1 MEENQNGNGNGTNP
15 NVGFFR
21 ETLNKES
28 AHIGYPNE
36 SPLFAL
42 NANVEGFRGNAFR
55 YQTEQGNE
63 MCFNLPEGYIP
74 IGKIYIEDNTLAV
87 FSTDNTNSEIGLV
100 KDCQYETLINAEC
113 LYFSTEY
120 PVSGQSRIRK
130 GCDRII
136 YWRDSYNSDRWLNI
150 DEYLRCKEFDCNL
163 ITFNPQ
169 VLEPCIELVS
179 VNNQG
184 GFLELGTYS
193 FGVEILDKNENLVHR
208 SDLTRKIP
216 IYDEFTTDS
225 YENIDGGHNIA
236 IYSPEIGGVPKTT
249 KSISLRFTN
258 LNTDFAFL
266 RVFVRYANTGDG
278 QVTTSH
284 YVGNLIPITST
295 EETFTYSG
303 YNVDN
308 GDFQIPNTQT
318 VIPKVIYDRSK
329 AMEQVQG
336 RLLRAN
342 VSEPYIDV
350 SEYQKAA
357 SKIWT
362 EWTSKSEKQEFQK
375 CLKLTGMIYSDSEE
389 CNNGVEYTITY
400 KVDNQSK
407 TVSDKIT
414 FKGTSLNSQF
424 EINQVI
430 ECAYA
435 HSTFT
440 DINLTF
446 NCLKEGSC
454 KNDCTLDYFVELVER
469 NELNGSSK
477 DPNTYWMD
485 STFMDDEIY
494 AFGIVFE
501 HANGYKSPVFHIPG
515 IAKDSIIEDG
525 DCKKISNVPDDPIL
539 YKCLYIEGQ
548 LADIVNCVI
557 KVEYNI
563 SYKIN
568 GISYFASDTLLM
580 DNYGSAGE
588 IFPIYIYRA
597 EITDV
602 ISDVILTSKCTAIPV
617 NFPYHPDCQPNTE
630 LECPLQWG
638 VKVCNGESD
647 NYEVQQCISIVG
659 DIYVPNDKSIV
670 KLDYTLNFKV
680 NNIPNTITGTLDF
693 DLNLQSKY
701 QLPKVLYCGNEND
714 LITEISLDTVCTTIS
729 IDGPVTEQGTCLVFY
744 ELSYVTTGNENT
756 PGVELD
762 SDIIQTWSEDL
773 IPFIDLS
780 ASEYNSLPDSQK
792 LERWQVYN
800 TARGNTSG
808 RMAYYECKEAVYQ
821 KPDSCCIS
829 DYWGKDYCGNALEG
843 TPIRH
848 HKFPCKSM
856 LPGAGYKLGVVFNNV
871 NYPSEDIVSHFFVVG
886 KRTENNKTVLDQG
899 FAGNLGKDK
908 TRTAFSFFQPN
919 IGTATPGKGFPDCR
933 SKLDLDTERLWYM
946 TPRMLFNKE
955 YINGGYI
962 KLIKKVSPL
971 KRNVKVI
978 EVDEVDTRSTQ
989 KTDVF
994 LGTRINCYGNY
1005 QDKINSEKRYYP
1017 IYKNYI
1023 IDPYSEYQDGTQ
1035 LITNI
1040 SNTNKIG
1047 IIRSDKIFELFNG
1060 TLALISFKVNRDV
1073 YCNLETIQYLR
1084 LHNCNLTINNKN
1096 SYEIYGGD
1104 VFNSRPTIANSFIWK
1119 VNKNYLQ
1126 AVGAVAALI
1135 VIVAAAFIIPGVA
1148 PAAIAAIGLTPA
1160 LSAVIGVIAALG
1172 AGYVQNRAIETFLND
1187 FLKKKFVNFLCDRDL
1202 NKALDKIDE
1211 DLEDYVAV
1219 ATEFIN
1225 NFELTSEVNGELRH
1239 SGVSICGTYPRFV
1252 STDGLCSAEEDK
1264 IYGYLRDRLT
1274 YYDEENKEIKVLQL
1288 LCPEFY
1294 GYNKDYS
1301 LVYGEKVYFSLP
1313 RTYDFCRACT
1323 NEFKNTIIYS
1333 EKSFDTEEKD
1343 SYLVN
1348 LINNVVDIPAH
1359 RGEIFNVKHR
1369 TNILYIQCKESTFVM
1384 QPNPQVMKTD
1394 KDLVVLGTG
1403 DFLALPPQEMMQTD
1417 VGYGGSQSTT
1427 AYCNTEHG
1435 YVWLDQ
1441 SKGEIYSIGQG
1452 VEEISQMR
1460 MEPWFKENLPSVFA
1474 QEFFKTTGE
1483 EYPFLDAITDPK
1495 GLGVMM
1501 VYDPKH
1507 ERLIIH
1513 KKDYRPLQEINIE
1526 DGKEDIKKI
1535 YFDGDS
1541 FYRYDYVRLVKGKV
1555 RIPIQLTNKIYFENK
1570 SWTISYSLKYKKW
1583 ISYHSYM
1590 PYFMYND
1597 RNYYYTADGSKLYRH
1612 LHNGNYLTYYGIKF
1626 PFMIEGVN
1634 THLVTSSLHHFEY
1647 ISTSEVFNNDTQTFI
1662 LKPEVTFNKAYFYNT
1677 DETTGLLD
1685 LLYINQ
1691 HTDPYANILLPE
1703 GTKSVIYTDENYKI
1717 SGIRDVSN
1725 GSPVTSRGWSDI
1737 QSYFN
1742 VNGTNHGYIDLVPIN
1757 YDYGVN
1763 PYELKEVNDKL
1774 MIYRLIYEPKQDDV
1788 RLSIILT
1795 MNHSKPSRR

>member
-1 MEENQNGNGNGTNP
+1 MEENQNGNSTNP
-15 NVGFFR
+15 NVGFFK

-28 AHIGYPNE
+28 AHIGYPSD

-42 NANVEGFRGNAFR
+42 NANVEGFRGNSFR

-74 IGKIYIEDNTLAV
+74 IGKIYIEDNTLAI
-87 FSTDNTNSEIGLV
+87 FSTDNTHSEIGLV
-100 KDCQYETLINAEC
+100 RDCQYETLVNADC

-120 PVSGQSRIRK
+120 PISGQSRIRK

-184 GFLELGTYS
+184 GSLDLGTYS

-216 IYDEFTTDS
+216 IYDEFTTDAYS
-225 YENIDGGHNIA
+225 NIDGGQNIA
-236 IYSPEIGGVPKTT
+236 IYSPEIGGVPKTN
-249 KSISLRFTN
+249 KSITLKFTN
-258 LNTDFAFL
+258 LNPDFSFL

-284 YVGNLIPITST
+284 YVGNLIPITFT

-329 AMEQVQG
+329 SMEQVQG

-362 EWTSKSEKQEFQK
+362 EWTIKPDRSDTKK
-375 CLKLTGMIYSDSEE
+375 CLKLYGTAFADEGCEGGVIYTVKYKQ
-389 CNNGVEYTITY
+389 NG
-400 KVDNQSK
+400 NQSE
-407 TVSDKIT
+407 VSNTISFTGTDLKNSLDIEELISCTEASGSIT
-414 FKGTSLNSQF
+414 DVELTYECISQF
-424 EINQVI
+424 GCETNCILEAKV
-430 ECAYA
+430 EGADL
-435 HSTFT
+435 SE
-440 DINLTF
+440 F
-446 NCLKEGSC
+446 N
-454 KNDCTLDYFVELVER
+454 N
-469 NELNGSSK
+469 SSK

-515 IAKDSIIEDG
+515 VAKDKHVVDGFCQTVETEYTYQKCLSINKDIPVIPGCTIKYTYDISFKVNDLDYSFTDTFYAGDNNPDSKKFPITIFCGKVTDEITNVVFDYTCEPENVQG
-525 DCKKISNVPDDPIL
+525 QPGLGPNCSDIDCK
-539 YKCLYIEGQ
+539 
-548 LADIVNCVI
+548 
-557 KVEYNI
+557 
-563 SYKIN
+563 
-568 GISYFASDTLLM
+568 
-580 DNYGSAGE
+580 
-588 IFPIYIYRA
+588 IYW
-597 EITDV
+597 EITNVAVGNDSTGNKLD
-602 ISDVILTSKCTAIPV
+602 SDVI
-617 NFPYHPDCQPNTE
+617 E
-630 LECPLQWG
+630 E
-638 VKVCNGESD
+638 
-647 NYEVQQCISIVG
+647 
-659 DIYVPNDKSIV
+659 
-670 KLDYTLNFKV
+670 
-680 NNIPNTITGTLDF
+680 
-693 DLNLQSKY
+693 
-701 QLPKVLYCGNEND
+701 
-714 LITEISLDTVCTTIS
+714 
-729 IDGPVTEQGTCLVFY
+729 
-744 ELSYVTTGNENT
+744 
-756 PGVELD
+756 
-762 SDIIQTWSEDL
+762 WSADL
-773 IPFIDLS
+773 IPFTDLP
-780 ASEYNSLPDSQK
+780 ANEYNALPIVKK
-792 LERWQVYN
+792 LQRWEVYN
-800 TARGNTSG
+800 TAYGTTSG
-808 RMAYYECKEAVYQ
+808 RMGYCECKEAIYQ
-821 KPDSCCIS
+821 KPDSCCVD
-829 DYWGKDYCGNALEG
+829 DYWGKDYCGNKLQG

-848 HKFPCKSM
+848 HRFPCKSI
-856 LPGAGYKLGVVFNNV
+856 LPGSGHKLGIVFNNV
-871 NYPSEDIVSHFFVVG
+871 SYPSDDIVSHFFVVG
-886 KRTENNKTVLDQG
+886 ERTENNKTVLDQG
-899 FAGNLGKDK
+899 VAGNLGKDN
-908 TRTAFSFFQPN
+908 TRTAFSFLQPN
-919 IGTATPGKGFPDCR
+919 LGLATPGKGFKDCK
-933 SKLDLDTERLWYM
+933 STLNLDTERLWYM

-955 YINGGYI
+955 YINGGYL
-962 KLIKKVSPL
+962 KLIKKVSPVSVSA
-971 KRNVKVI
+971 KSI
-978 EVDEVDTRSTQ
+978 EVDEVDQRATQ

-994 LGTRINCYGNY
+994 LGTRVKCYGLYNNK
-1005 QDKINSEKRYYP
+1005 QANENRYYP

-1023 IDPYSEYQDGTQ
+1023 IDPYSEYQDSTQ
-1035 LITNI
+1035 LINNL
-1040 SNTNKIG
+1040 SNTNKVG
-1047 IIRSDKIFELFNG
+1047 FIRTRDVFKLTNND
-1060 TLALISFKVNRDV
+1060 LALISLKVNRDV
-1073 YCNLETIQYLR
+1073 YCNLETIRYLR
-1084 LHNCNLTINNKN
+1084 LHNCNLTINEEN

-1104 VFNSRPTIANSFIWK
+1104 VFNSRPTIVNSFLWK
-1119 VNKNYLQ
+1119 INKNYLQ
-1126 AVGAVAALI
+1126 AAAAAAALVVIAVAAI
-1135 VIVAAAFIIPGVA
+1135 VIPGAQLAVIGLTTQ
-1148 PAAIAAIGLTPA
+1148 IAAI
-1160 LSAVIGVIAALG
+1160 IGFIAAVGFNVVL
-1172 AGYVQNRAIETFLND
+1172 YKAIETYYID
-1187 FLKKKFVNFLCDRDL
+1187 FNKKKFVNFLCDRQL
-1202 NKALDKIDE
+1202 NKILDKNDQ
-1211 DLEDYVAV
+1211 DWEDYVAI
-1219 ATEFIN
+1219 ANEFIN
-1225 NFELTSEVNGELRH
+1225 NFEFTSEVNADLRH
-1239 SGVSICGTYPRFV
+1239 SGLGICGTYPRFEP
-1252 STDGLCSAEEDK
+1252 SASLCSANADK
-1264 IYGYLRDRLT
+1264 LYGYLRDRIT
-1274 YYDEENKEIKVLQL
+1274 YYDEENKEIKVLQI

-1301 LVYGEKVYFSLP
+1301 LIYGEKIYFSLP

-1359 RGEIFNVKHR
+1359 RGEIFNLKHR

-1474 QEFFKTTGE
+1474 QEFFRTTGQ
-1483 EYPFLDAITDPK
+1483 EYPFLDAITDAK
-1495 GLGVMM
+1495 GLGVMT

-1513 KKDYRPLQEINIE
+1513 KKDYRPLRDINLE

-1535 YFDGDS
+1535 YFNGES
-1541 FYRYDYVRLVKGKV
+1541 FYGYQFFQGSRFKVKY
-1555 RIPIQLTNKIYFENK
+1555 PIALNDKNYFENK

-1590 PYFMYND
+1590 PFFMYND
-1597 RNYYYTADGSKLYRH
+1597 RNYYYTADGNKLYRH
-1612 LHNGNYLTYYGIKF
+1612 LHNGKYLTYYGIKF

-1647 ISTSEVFNNDTQTFI
+1647 ISTSELFNNDTQTFI

-1742 VNGTNHGYIDLVPIN
+1742 VNGTNHGYVDLVPIN